1 LKQQVELLV
10 ELQQIDSERKRIE
23 TKKQD
28 LPVELEKLKTTL
40 RDFEEKVEEERKKI
54 EDLYEQHRMKENDL
68 KKGNENLKKIKS
80 RLFEVKTNKE
90 YQALLKEIEVINGR
104 NDELESAII
113 NLLEAIDTVK
123 EQLEQ
128 EEKEYTAFRSECES
142 GIRKI
147 EEEINSID
155 SVLITINKKYGDVK
169 GLIHADHLRRYDIIK
184 QRRNNRAVVPVWKG
198 ICGGC
203 HMNIPPQMYNELQK
217 FEELMICPHCNRIIY
232 WDNRESEES

>member
-1 LKQQVELLV
+1 MKRQVELLV
-10 ELQQIDSERKRIE
+10 ELQRIDSERKKVE
-23 TKKQD
+23 TKKHD
-28 LPVELEKLKTTL
+28 LPVELERLKTTL

-54 EDLYEQHRMKENDL
+54 EDLYEKHRLKESELN
-68 KKGNENLKKIKS
+68 KGNETLKKTKS

-104 NDELESAII
+104 NDELESEII
-113 NLLEAIDTVK
+113 NVLEAIDTVK

-128 EEKEYTAFRSECES
+128 EEKEYSVFRSECES
-142 GIRKI
+142 DIRKI

-155 SVLITINKKYGDVK
+155 SVLITIQEQFGDVK
-169 GLIHADHLRRYDIIK
+169 KDIDADHLRRYDIIK
-184 QRRNNRAVVPVWKG
+184 QKRNNRAVVPVWKG

-217 FEELMICPHCNRIIY
+217 YEELMLCPHCNRIIY
-232 WDNRESEES
+232 WDNRDNGE

>member
-1 LKQQVELLV
+1 MKQQVELLV

-28 LPVELEKLKTTL
+28 LPVELERLKTTL
-40 RDFEEKVEEERKKI
+40 RDFEVKVEEERKKI
-54 EDLYEQHRMKENDL
+54 EDLYEQHRLKENEL
-68 KKGNENLKKIKS
+68 KKGNETLKKTKS

-90 YQALLKEIEVINGR
+90 YQALLKEIEVLNGR
-104 NDELESAII
+104 NDELESEII
-113 NLLEAIDTVK
+113 KLLEAIDIVK

-128 EEKEYTAFRSECES
+128 EEKEYTAFRSERES
-142 GIRKI
+142 DIRKI

-155 SVLITINKKYGDVK
+155 SVLITIHKKYSDVK
-169 GLIHADHLRRYDIIK
+169 GHIHADHLRRYDIIK
-184 QRRNNRAVVPVWKG
+184 QKRNNRAVVPVWKG

-217 FEELMICPHCNRIIY
+217 FEELMLCPHCNRIIY
-232 WDNRESEES
+232 WDNRDRDES

>member
-28 LPVELEKLKTTL
+28 LPVELERLKTTL
-40 RDFEEKVEEERKKI
+40 RDFEVKVEEERQKI
-54 EDLYEQHRMKENDL
+54 EDLYEQHRLKENEL
-68 KKGNENLKKIKS
+68 KKGNETLKKTKS

-90 YQALLKEIEVINGR
+90 YQALLKEIEVLNGR

-113 NLLEAIDTVK
+113 KLLEAIDIVK

-128 EEKEYTAFRSECES
+128 EEKEYTAFRSERES
-142 GIRKI
+142 DIRKI

-155 SVLITINKKYGDVK
+155 SVLITIHKKYSDVK

-184 QRRNNRAVVPVWKG
+184 QKRNNRAVVPVWKG

-217 FEELMICPHCNRIIY
+217 FEELMLCPHCNRIIY
-232 WDNRESEES
+232 WDNRDRDES

>member
-28 LPVELEKLKTTL
+28 LPVELERLKTTL
-40 RDFEEKVEEERKKI
+40 RDFEVKVEEERKKI
-54 EDLYEQHRMKENDL
+54 EDLYEQHRLKENEL
-68 KKGNENLKKIKS
+68 KKGNETLKKTKS

-90 YQALLKEIEVINGR
+90 YQALLKEIEVLNGR
-104 NDELESAII
+104 NDELESEII
-113 NLLEAIDTVK
+113 KLLEAIDIVK

-128 EEKEYTAFRSECES
+128 EEKEYTAFRSERES
-142 GIRKI
+142 DIRKI

-155 SVLITINKKYGDVK
+155 SVLITIHKKYSDVK
-169 GLIHADHLRRYDIIK
+169 GHIHADHLRRYDIIK
-184 QRRNNRAVVPVWKG
+184 QKRNNRAVVPVWKG

-217 FEELMICPHCNRIIY
+217 FEELMLCPHCNRIIY
-232 WDNRESEES
+232 WDNRDRDES